1 MKVKATKMGFYG
13 KGAGLKRR
21 KAGEIFNLIR
31 ESDFSLKWMVWI
43 EKPTESK
50 SEVVEVKAESEPE
63 VESEPEAVIPKPR
76 GNPAWR
82 KK

>member
-13 KGAGLKRR
+13 KGTGLKRR
-21 KAGEIFNLIR
+21 KEGEVFDLIR
-31 ESDFSLKWMVWI
+31 ESDFSSKWMAWV
-43 EKPTESK
+43 EKPTDIKPEA
-50 SEVVEVKAESEPE
+50 AEAK

-82 KK
+82 KKEE